1 MLATRARG
9 GVSLWIA
16 VALAVLLNLPS
27 SALVLAA
34 APAAGTITPTGA
46 PVTWDGE
53 GLVPTDTDE
62 FALTVGGTTGDWVGK
77 QVRISLTWVSPSTDY
92 DLKVHKGTSA
102 DPVARESGQGV
113 TTAESVIIAPSE
125 SGVGLYTV
133 VAEYFAATAADQY
146 HGEARVETA
155 PPFVPPP
162 AGGGN
167 PRYQNYVAPPELG
180 NGAGEPTLGVN
191 TQTGN
196 VMYIAGLQTLRTSFD
211 DCSSPARNSW
221 ADVTAPN
228 TSLASLDPILWTSPA
243 FNNGGTPTC
252 RTFVSQLAVKSS
264 NLAYTDNDGDLWVP
278 SQGSG
283 VNSGVDHQMIGG
295 GPFAAP
301 LTRDPNGAL
310 FPWAVYYC
318 AQDIADA
325 NCALSLDGGQ
335 TFGPAIPIYTADECG
350 GLHGHLKVAPN
361 DGTAYVP
368 NKRCP
373 GFGDRQA
380 VVVSVD
386 NGVNW
391 DVKPVTDSTFG
402 RWDPSVD
409 IGATGRLY
417 FGYSNALG
425 HAMASVSSDHGD
437 TWSPSVDVGA
447 AFGIQ
452 DIAFPAV
459 IAGDNDRAAFAFL
472 GTTSAAGDQAN
483 AIWHLFIATTFN
495 GGGSWTTVDAT
506 PNDPVQRGTICSSGL
521 GCGNDRNML
530 DFMDATVDAAGR
542 VLVGYADGCIDACV
556 LAPPNSFSAK
566 ATIAR
571 QSGGKRLFGAF
582 DPIEP
587 AAPAAPNVQ
596 ASRDATTV
604 HLTWAEPDN
613 GGSPITGYNVYR
625 STAQDTGFAL
635 LGSTTTPKFDD
646 DTAVAATEYFY
657 RVRAVNGIGE
667 GAFCVIQVAAG
678 SSVVES
684 PCDGAGL
691 TILEDPAG
699 DSLTT
704 SKQDARSLS
713 IAEPYFSDGSDKVVF
728 TLKIEDLSAPLPP
741 STTYPVDFYNSVDP
755 AATGRFVAMVTD
767 ATGAATFKYGTSV
780 RAGDG
785 TYGARTTVGDLDA
798 GSAFQANGTITLIA
812 SASKIGNPGVG
823 ATLSEFLTRIQ
834 TTVITPDNMPDT
846 FHGLGTYTRV
856 GNASCRPNNAPTA
869 LLTATPLAG
878 EAPLA
883 VSFDATG
890 SSDRDGDAI
899 TEFRYNFGDGT
910 PVLVT
915 NDPTVQHTYA
925 DPGEYRAILTV
936 RDARNLVSANE
947 SFQDIEVEGTP
958 GPEPSL
964 RINNVKKLEGD
975 SGHTAFV
982 FTVTRTGDTD
992 ESSAVRYH
1000 TEAGTGTVP
1009 EDFVA
1014 INNATLS
1021 FGPGATSRTLTV
1033 QVVGDGKRDAD
1044 DKFYVVLTNPTNATI
1059 ADDRGKGT
1067 IINDDP
1073 FLNISNV
1080 TIDEPASGTVVA
1092 RFKVTLSYATT
1103 KRISVHFRTRN
1114 GTAKAGTDYTAV
1126 TNGVLTFAPGQTVK
1140 YAQVVIKFNA
1150 PQEPNE
1156 RFYVDLFSVTN
1167 AFVRDGSARGL
1178 IRD

>member
-9 GVSLWIA
+9 RISLWLRP
-16 VALAVLLNLPS
+16 ALCLLLALPF
-27 SALVLAA
+27 SAAALAA

-53 GLVPTDTDE
+53 GLIPTDTDE
-62 FALTVGGTTGDWVGK
+62 FALTVGGTTGDWTGK
-77 QVRISLTWVSPSTDY
+77 QIRISITWVSPSTDY

-102 DPVARESGQGV
+102 DPVARESGQGA
-113 TTAESVIIAPSE
+113 TTFESVIIAPSE

-155 PPFVPPP
+155 PPVVPPP

-167 PRYQNYVAPPELG
+167 PRYQNYVAPPDLG
-180 NGAGEPTLGVN
+180 NSAGEPTLGVN
-191 TQTGN
+191 TVTGN
-196 VMYIAGLQTLRTSFD
+196 VMYIAGLQTLRASFD
-211 DCSSPARNSW
+211 DCSSPAAATW
-221 ADVTAPN
+221 TDVTAPN
-228 TSLASLDPILWTSPA
+228 TSLASLDPILWTSPV
-243 FNNGGTPTC
+243 FNSLTGQTC

-264 NLAYTDNDGDLWVP
+264 SMAYTDNDGDLWTP

-301 LTRDPNGAL
+301 LTRDPSGTL

-335 TFGPAIPIYTADECG
+335 TFGPAIPIYTAADCG

-361 DGTAYVP
+361 DGTVYVP

-373 GFGDRQA
+373 GVGDRQA

-386 NGVNW
+386 NGSTW
-391 DVKPVTDSTFG
+391 AVKPVTDSTFG
-402 RWDPSVD
+402 RWDPSIE
-409 IGATGRLY
+409 IGAGGRVF

-425 HAMASVSSDHGD
+425 HAMASVSNDRGD

-447 AFGIQ
+447 AFGVQ

-495 GGGSWTTVDAT
+495 GGTSWTTVDAT

-530 DFMDATVDAAGR
+530 DFMDATVDAVGR
-542 VLVGYADGCIDACV
+542 VLVGYADGCIDSCV

-571 QSGGKRLFGAF
+571 QSGGKRLFAAF
-582 DPIEP
+582 DPVEP
-587 AAPAAPNVQ
+587 AAPAAPNVH
-596 ASRDATTV
+596 ATRDAGAV
-604 HLTWAEPDN
+604 HLSWAEPDN
-613 GGSPITGYNVYR
+613 GGSAITGYNVYR
-625 STAQDTGFAL
+625 STSQNSGFAL
-635 LGSTTTPKFDD
+635 LGNTTTPKFDD
-646 DTAVAATEYFY
+646 QTAVAGTAYFY
-657 RVRAVNGIGE
+657 RVRGVNGIGE
-667 GAFCVIQVAAG
+667 GAFCVLAVAAG

-684 PCDGAGL
+684 PCAGAGL
-691 TILEDPAG
+691 TILQDSAG

-704 SKQDARSLS
+704 SKHDVRSLS

-741 STTYPVDFYNSVDP
+741 STTYPVDFYNSGDP
-755 AATGRFVAMVTD
+755 AATGRFVAMVVD
-767 ATGAATFKYGTSV
+767 ATGAAAFKYGTSV
-780 RAGDG
+780 RNGDG
-785 TYGARTTVGDLDA
+785 TYGARTTIGDLDA

-812 SASKIGNPGVG
+812 SASKIGSPGVG
-823 ATLSEFLTRIQ
+823 AVLSEFLTRVQ

-846 FHGLGTYTRV
+846 FHGAGAYTRV

-869 LLTATPLAG
+869 LLAATPLSG
-878 EAPLA
+878 VAPLDVA
-883 VSFDATG
+883 FDAGG
-890 SSDRDGDAI
+890 STDPDGDAI
-899 TEFRYNFGDGT
+899 TEYRYNFGDGT

-947 SFQDIEVEGTP
+947 SFQEIEVEDTPGTP
-958 GPEPSL
+958 PSL

-975 SGHTAFV
+975 SGYTDFV
-982 FTVTRTGDTD
+982 FTVTRTGDVD
-992 ESSAVRYH
+992 DSSAVRYH

-1009 EDFVA
+1009 EDFVN
-1014 INNATLS
+1014 ISNATLS
-1021 FGPGATSRTLTV
+1021 FGPGATSRTITV
-1033 QVVGDGKRDAD
+1033 RVVGDGKRDAD
-1044 DKFYVVLTNPTNATI
+1044 DKFFVVLTNPTEATI
-1059 ADDRGKGT
+1059 SDGRGKGT

-1073 FLNISNV
+1073 FLKISNLTV
-1080 TIDEPASGTVVA
+1080 DEPANGTIVA
-1092 RFKVTLSYATT
+1092 RFRVTLSYATPRRVT
-1103 KRISVHFRTRN
+1103 VHFRTRN
-1114 GTAKAGTDYTAV
+1114 GTAHSGSDYTAV
-1126 TNGVLTFAPGQTVK
+1126 SNGTLTFAAGQTVK

-1150 PQEPNE
+1150 PNEPDE
-1156 RFYVDLFSVTN
+1156 RFFVDLFNVTN
-1167 AFVRDGSARGL
+1167 AFIRDGSAKGI